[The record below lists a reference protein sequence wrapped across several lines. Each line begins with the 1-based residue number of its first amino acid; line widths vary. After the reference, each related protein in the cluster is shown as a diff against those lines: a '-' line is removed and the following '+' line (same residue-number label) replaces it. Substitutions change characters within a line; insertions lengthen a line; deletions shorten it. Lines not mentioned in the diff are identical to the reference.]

1 MPPTDRPEV
10 TQEEFAKNCAR
21 TRVLLASLTW
31 PSPPSVPG
39 FLEDDASTS
48 ERAVL
53 TRLRDPNNYAPALP
67 VPAVPTRSPNP
78 PKRRLSEAHAVPVP
92 AAKLAQVP
100 AAAPPAE
107 PPTKRQRADSDVP
120 APTAP
125 ASKLNVFVCHRC
137 RRRCKTEAGLRQHT
151 NMMHR

>member
-1 MPPTDRPEV
+1 MAPTDRPEV

-31 PSPPSVPG
+31 PSPPSVTG
-39 FLEDDASTS
+39 FLEDDASPS

-53 TRLRDPNNYAPALP
+53 TRLKHPNNYAPPLP
-67 VPAVPTRSPNP
+67 VPAAPTRPPNP
-78 PKRRLSEAHAVPVP
+78 SKRRLSESHPVPVP

-100 AAAPPAE
+100 AAAPPTE
-107 PPTKRQRADSDVP
+107 PPTKRQRTHSDGS
-120 APTAP
+120 APTALTVKP
-125 ASKLNVFVCHRC
+125 NVFVCPRC
-137 RRRCKTEAGLRQHT
+137 RRRCKTEAGLQQHT